1 MIPKLVSD
9 LSLRR
14 GIYQQDD
21 LTRVCPL
28 LLAHQLVMRIPLG
41 RLNNFYITIIAS
53 H

>member
-1 MIPKLVSD
+1 MIPKLISD

-14 GIYQQDD
+14 GIYQKHE

-28 LLAHQLVMRIPLG
+28 LPAHQLVTWTPLG
-41 RLNNFYITIIAS
+41 RLNNFYITVIAS

>member
-1 MIPKLVSD
+1 MIPKLISD
-9 LSLRR
+9 LSLKR
-14 GIYQQDD
+14 GIYQQDN

-28 LLAHQLVMRIPLG
+28 LPAHQLVMQIPLG